1 MVKIPFVVKL
11 QTFFYSVIRW
21 TCLSLYCVSVKCDII
36 IGFRAC
42 RPDVKCDIIIGKML
56 QSMAS
61 RCEVWH
67 HHRQDASEHAVQMW
81 SVTSSSARCFRAC
94 RPDVKCD
101 IIIDKMFQSMPS
113 RCEVW
118 HHHRQ
123 DVSEHAIQVWSVTSS
138 SVSEHAVQ
146 MWSVT
151 SSSARCFR
159 ACRPDENHDFSVIL
173 HLFVY

>member
-56 QSMAS
+56 QSM
-61 RCEVWH
+61 
-67 HHRQDASEHAVQMW
+67 
-81 SVTSSSARCFRAC
+81 
-94 RPDVKCD
+94 
-101 IIIDKMFQSMPS
+101 PS

-123 DVSEHAIQVWSVTSS
+123 DVSEHA
-138 SVSEHAVQ
+138 VQ

-151 SSSARCFR
+151 SSSTRCFR
-159 ACRPDENHDFSVIL
+159 ACRPDVKCDVIIGFRACRPDVKCDVIIGKML
-173 HLFVY
+173 QSMPSRWKPRFLSNSSSLCLLMNL

>member
-1 MVKIPFVVKL
+1 M
-11 QTFFYSVIRW
+11 FYSTAFNGKNTVCRQASNLFL
-21 TCLSLYCVSVKCDII
+21 LSYTMNLSKSVLCISEVWHHH
-36 IGFRAC
+36 R
-42 RPDVKCDIIIGKML
+42 L
-56 QSMAS
+56 QSMPS

-123 DVSEHAIQVWSVTSS
+123 DVSEHAVQMWSVTSS